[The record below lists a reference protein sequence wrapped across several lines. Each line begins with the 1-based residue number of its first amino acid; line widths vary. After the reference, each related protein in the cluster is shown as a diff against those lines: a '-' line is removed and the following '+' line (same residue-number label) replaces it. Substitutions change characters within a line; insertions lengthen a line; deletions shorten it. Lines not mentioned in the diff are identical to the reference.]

1 MGYKTQSLDPHTLCK
16 SSNDNNAKL
25 PNMHR
30 QYTNITSIIYCF
42 TTFIIKLSILLQY
55 LKIFPPVHK
64 TDLMYWGTYLLI
76 WLNLGFYIADI
87 FAELFLCSPR
97 EKYWNVLITTGHCY
111 SATTVNIASGIFNTI
126 SDFLTLLLP
135 QRVIWKL
142 QMPLKR
148 KLGVSAIFLTGL
160 L

>member
-1 MGYKTQSLDPHTLCK
+1 
-16 SSNDNNAKL
+16 
-25 PNMHR
+25 
-30 QYTNITSIIYCF
+30 
-42 TTFIIKLSILLQY
+42 
-55 LKIFPPVHK
+55 
-64 TDLMYWGTYLLI
+64 MYWGTYLVI
-76 WLNLGFYIADI
+76 WLNFCFYIADI
-87 FAELFLCSPR
+87 FSEIFLCNPR

-111 SATTVNIASGIFNTI
+111 DANAVNTASGAFNTF